1 MPIQKALPAGRGRVW
16 TAVLVRNCAGLEN
29 DSKAAARA
37 HVALVVVLRDL
48 EPRVRHLPLY
58 YPCVTAQRSL
68 VVAAVMCVAAVSLL
82 HAQQQGAGQPGT
94 QWSDAQLREAI
105 GLARVGKKLTPKSW
119 PNGARV
125 AVCLSFDADSE
136 APLLRDGNTSPT
148 SLSAS
153 DYGAQSGV
161 PRILAMLDRHQIP
174 ATFFITGV
182 DAMLHPEM
190 LEAIQKSGRHE
201 VGVHGWIHETPTRV
215 TAEEEERLLDR
226 AIEYL
231 TKATGKR
238 PVGYRAPSWAFSA
251 ATLDL
256 IQKKGFLYDSSLQAL
271 DEPYEI
277 VSRGKPTGVVEL
289 PIDWTLTETPFLGQN
304 GRMPNPAF
312 LYQLYKDE
320 FDGAYEERTLFVLTL
335 HPYLSGHRA
344 PMRHLEQFV
353 SYMKSKPGV
362 WFATAAD
369 IARYVKV
376 GKP

>member
-1 MPIQKALPAGRGRVW
+1 MMKKLLAAGS
-16 TAVLVRNCAGLEN
+16 LV
-29 DSKAAARA
+29 
-37 HVALVVVLRDL
+37 
-48 EPRVRHLPLY
+48 
-58 YPCVTAQRSL
+58 
-68 VVAAVMCVAAVSLL
+68 VVAAVTSGGGLAPVR
-82 HAQQQGAGQPGT
+82 AQQAGGGQPGT
-94 QWSDAQLREAI
+94 QWSDAQLREAVA
-105 GLARVGKKLTPKSW
+105 LARVGRKLTPKTW
-119 PNGARV
+119 PNGSRV

-148 SLSAS
+148 ALSAS
-153 DYGAQSGV
+153 DFGAQSGV
-161 PRILAMLDRHQIP
+161 PRILAMLDRHRIP
-174 ATFFITGV
+174 ATFFVTGV
-182 DAMLHPEM
+182 DAMLHPDM

-201 VGVHGWIHETPTRV
+201 IGVHGWIHETPTRV
-215 TAEEEERLLDR
+215 TVEEEERLLDR

-231 TKATGKR
+231 TKTTGKR

-277 VSRGKPTGVVEL
+277 VSRGKPTGIVEL

-304 GRMPNPAF
+304 GRLPNPAF

-320 FDGAYEERTLFVLTL
+320 FDGAYEERTMFVLTL

-353 SYMKSKPGV
+353 TYMKSKPGV
-362 WFATAAD
+362 WFATAED
-369 IARYVKV
+369 IARFVKA
-376 GKP
+376 GTQ

>member
-1 MPIQKALPAGRGRVW
+1 MRKKPVGFLIAVAAAMSVVALPP
-16 TAVLVRNCAGLEN
+16 
-29 DSKAAARA
+29 ARA
-37 HVALVVVLRDL
+37 
-48 EPRVRHLPLY
+48 
-58 YPCVTAQRSL
+58 
-68 VVAAVMCVAAVSLL
+68 
-82 HAQQQGAGQPGT
+82 QQAGGGQPGT
-94 QWSDAQLREAI
+94 QWSDTQLREAVA
-105 GLARVGKKLTPKSW
+105 LARVGRKLTPKTW
-119 PNGARV
+119 PNGSRV

-148 SLSAS
+148 ALSAA
-153 DYGAQSGV
+153 DFGAESGV
-161 PRILAMLDRHQIP
+161 PRIVAMLDRHRIP
-174 ATFFITGV
+174 ATFFVTAV

-190 LEAIQKSGRHE
+190 LEAIQKGGRHE
-201 VGVHGWIHETPTRV
+201 IGVHGWIHETPTRM

-231 TKATGKR
+231 TKVTGKR

-277 VSRGKPTGVVEL
+277 VSRGKPTGLVEL

-304 GRMPNPAF
+304 GRLPNPAF

-320 FDGAYEERTLFVLTL
+320 FDGAYEERTMFVLTL

-353 SYMKSKPGV
+353 TYMKSKPGV

-376 GKP
+376 DKP

>member
-1 MPIQKALPAGRGRVW
+1 MTMKKLPSLG
-16 TAVLVRNCAGLEN
+16 
-29 DSKAAARA
+29 
-37 HVALVVVLRDL
+37 LVVVIAIAISGVGWSRA
-48 EPRVRHLPLY
+48 R
-58 YPCVTAQRSL
+58 
-68 VVAAVMCVAAVSLL
+68 
-82 HAQQQGAGQPGT
+82 AQQAGANQPGT
-94 QWSDAQLREAI
+94 QWSDAQLREAV
-105 GLARVGKKLTPKSW
+105 GLARVGRKLTPKSW

-125 AVCLSFDADSE
+125 AVCLSFDTDSE

-148 SLSAS
+148 ALSAG
-153 DYGAQSGV
+153 DYGAQSGM

-174 ATFFITGV
+174 ATFFMTGV

-190 LEAIQKSGRHE
+190 VAAIQKSGRHE
-201 VGVHGWIHETPTRV
+201 IGVHGWIHETPTRV

-231 TKATGKR
+231 TKATGTR
-238 PVGYRAPSWAFSA
+238 PVGYRAPSWAFSM

-256 IQKKGFLYDSSLQAL
+256 LQKKGFLYDSSLQAL

-277 VSRGKPTGVVEL
+277 VSRGKPTGIVEL

-320 FDGAYEERTLFVLTL
+320 FDGAYEERTMFILTL

-344 PMRHLEQFV
+344 PMRHLDQFV
-353 SYMKSKPGV
+353 TYMKSKPGV
-362 WFATAAD
+362 WFATTAE
-369 IARYVKV
+369 IARYVKTA
-376 GKP
+376 K

>member
-1 MPIQKALPAGRGRVW
+1 M
-16 TAVLVRNCAGLEN
+16 
-29 DSKAAARA
+29 AAAMS
-37 HVALVVVLRDL
+37 VGALSH
-48 EPRVRHLPLY
+48 PR
-58 YPCVTAQRSL
+58 
-68 VVAAVMCVAAVSLL
+68 
-82 HAQQQGAGQPGT
+82 AQQPGTGQPGT
-94 QWSDAQLREAI
+94 QWSDAQLKEAV
-105 GLARVGKKLTPKSW
+105 GLARVGKKLTPKTW

-148 SLSAS
+148 ALSAS

-161 PRILAMLDRHQIP
+161 PRILAMLERRQIP
-174 ATFFITGV
+174 ATFFVTGV

-190 LEAIQKSGRHE
+190 LEAIRKSGRHE

-231 TKATGKR
+231 TKVTGKR
-238 PVGYRAPSWAFSA
+238 PVGYRAPSWAFSPV
-251 ATLDL
+251 TLDL

-277 VSRGKPTGVVEL
+277 VSRGKPTGIVEL

-320 FDGAYEERTLFVLTL
+320 FDGAYDGANDVRAHAASVLERSPCSDASPRGVRRL
-335 HPYLSGHRA
+335 HEIEARRLVRDGRRDRTARQDGDTVVGIASDDARRRRA
-344 PMRHLEQFV
+344 IH
-353 SYMKSKPGV
+353 SAGID
-362 WFATAAD
+362 AA
-369 IARYVKV
+369 
-376 GKP
+376 